1 MKSSRRALLAL
12 CSALVVLC
20 QGARALAAA
29 EVLDVSIGPLAD
41 PRYSVAPRIV
51 QPAAQTFTVVH
62 SGKLSRV
69 DLQMSLS
76 PATVTEPLL
85 VQIVRLTPG
94 GAPDDGSP
102 ALASVSVAA
111 TTFPE
116 LAFDPDQPYVSIPL
130 GASSPTVTTGDRL
143 AVLLTTTQPYPFLGA
158 PTYVWATSHQTSVY
172 GGGGFWYVNTLSG
185 LWETDFADAMTR
197 GVGDRARAEHRDALG
212 DCTSRRQPSPA
223 LMSARRAVTRFQSP
237 RRRGE

>member
-1 MKSSRRALLAL
+1 MKSSRRGLLAL
-12 CSALVVLC
+12 GGALLVVC
-20 QGARALAAA
+20 HGTWALAAA

-41 PRYSVAPRIV
+41 PRYSVAPRVI

-85 VQIVRLTPG
+85 MRIVRLKPSG
-94 GAPDDGSP
+94 GPDDVSP

-111 TTFPE
+111 SNFPE
-116 LAFDPDQPYVSIPL
+116 LAFNPNQPYVSIPL
-130 GASSPTVTTGDRL
+130 GASAPAVTTGDRL

-158 PTYVWATSHQTSVY
+158 PTYIWTTSQQTSVY
-172 GGGGFWYVNTLSG
+172 SGGGSWYVNTLSG

-197 GVGDRARAEHRDALG
+197 VWVTVPEPSTAALSAILLVGA
-212 DCTSRRQPSPA
+212 C
-223 LMSARRAVTRFQSP
+223 
-237 RRRGE
+237 RRRR